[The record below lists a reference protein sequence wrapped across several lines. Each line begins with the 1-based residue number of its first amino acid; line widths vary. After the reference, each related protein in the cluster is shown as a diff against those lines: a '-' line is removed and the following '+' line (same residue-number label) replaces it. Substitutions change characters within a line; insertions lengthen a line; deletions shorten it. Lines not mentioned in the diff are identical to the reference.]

1 MIFVNNNSRHSSEKT
16 RFTLQACVPYLIRK
30 QMMNGATAQY
40 ELNTSIFDM
49 SNQVKNSKHL
59 CVSYQFTMR
68 KENYEQDTSIT

>member
-1 MIFVNNNSRHSSEKT
+1 
-16 RFTLQACVPYLIRK
+16 
-30 QMMNGATAQY
+30 MMNGATAQY

-68 KENYEQDTSIT
+68 KEDYEQDTSIT